1 MTNPADIQ
9 DIARRAAILVADA
22 EAKGVTLRINPE
34 PLLPL
39 AMGNTKHVI
48 ETWAARHPPTPL
60 QAAGP
65 MWKMPVIGKRE
76 FAENPANMRDGCTV
90 RIPGEDEL

>member
-1 MTNPADIQ
+1 
-9 DIARRAAILVADA
+9 
-22 EAKGVTLRINPE
+22 VTLRINPE

-60 QAAGP
+60 QAA
-65 MWKMPVIGKRE
+65 
-76 FAENPANMRDGCTV
+76 
-90 RIPGEDEL
+90 